1 MQLEAP
7 NPAAAR
13 ACGLISI
20 WDPSCPIRSPAS
32 DAGTS
37 RSVPALSTAYPSSLS
52 LTLPRP
58 LVSPRSKMSREPT
71 TVYSQ
76 PANTGSGIH
85 ENTQLASAIDALKH
99 HANPVRLED
108 FALSQGLPALLNPN
122 SGLFARFK
130 VHDRVMYDAK
140 TDLWMY
146 KPDYDLRTPADLVAL
161 LKDRYLN
168 PGNGA
173 GNSSA
178 AGMRLAELRESYPA
192 ARDAIEELSKAE
204 PREDREVLVLRG
216 QRDGAI
222 KQVFWNPLRGKEAK
236 GVDDARSQRKEQ
248 EEEKGI
254 RSAPLQAPKHSS
266 RRRRPLAG
274 LCQALLVSFTL
285 PHSSHT
291 RHCWPRSLVA
301 LHPCIICICIVRLSI
316 SIPSPCLPNSR
327 ETSAASVR
335 IPMLIARKHCHC
347 MAAQAHPATDSKRFV
362 FVCGMRAPDKTA
374 QIVSVLR
381 HSVPMRAWLQA
392 VARRLLPAVLAG
404 SHLGAAKS
412 SLEGGVDLDLDLGL
426 GLGFRGRRRR
436 SHTLGLAERRAHRLG
451 REVVERMA

>member
-1 MQLEAP
+1 
-7 NPAAAR
+7 
-13 ACGLISI
+13 
-20 WDPSCPIRSPAS
+20 
-32 DAGTS
+32 
-37 RSVPALSTAYPSSLS
+37 
-52 LTLPRP
+52 
-58 LVSPRSKMSREPT
+58 MSREPT

-146 KPDYDLRTPADLVAL
+146 KPDYDLRTPADLVSL

-236 GVDDARSQRKEQ
+236 GVDDEFKELWH
-248 EEEKGI
+248 ELKVPDLVDLPKELEREGLTTTDMLD
-254 RSAPLQAPKHSS
+254 AP
-266 RRRRPLAG
+266 
-274 LCQALLVSFTL
+274 V
-285 PHSSHT
+285 
-291 RHCWPRSLVA
+291 
-301 LHPCIICICIVRLSI
+301 
-316 SIPSPCLPNSR
+316 
-327 ETSAASVR
+327 SAAQ
-335 IPMLIARKHCHC
+335 L
-347 MAAQAHPATDSKRFV
+347 AANAKNKKKKKGSGPRRF
-362 FVCGMRAPDKTA
+362 K
-374 QIVSVLR
+374 
-381 HSVPMRAWLQA
+381 LQNT
-392 VARRLLPAVLAG
+392 
-404 SHLGAAKS
+404 HL
-412 SLEGGVDLDLDLGL
+412 EGVDLSQD
-426 GLGFRGRRRR
+426 FVRP
-436 SHTLGLAERRAHRLG
+436 S
-451 REVVERMA
+451 

>member
-1 MQLEAP
+1 
-7 NPAAAR
+7 
-13 ACGLISI
+13 
-20 WDPSCPIRSPAS
+20 
-32 DAGTS
+32 
-37 RSVPALSTAYPSSLS
+37 
-52 LTLPRP
+52 
-58 LVSPRSKMSREPT
+58 MSREPT

-236 GVDDARSQRKEQ
+236 GVDDGVCSPFKRVFIECGLLITTLR
-248 EEEKGI
+248 
-254 RSAPLQAPKHSS
+254 PLPQSSKSCGTSS
-266 RRRRPLAG
+266 RCRILST
-274 LCQALLVSFTL
+274 C
-285 PHSSHT
+285 
-291 RHCWPRSLVA
+291 PRSL
-301 LHPCIICICIVRLSI
+301 
-316 SIPSPCLPNSR
+316 
-327 ETSAASVR
+327 SARV
-335 IPMLIARKHCHC
+335 
-347 MAAQAHPATDSKRFV
+347 
-362 FVCGMRAPDKTA
+362 
-374 QIVSVLR
+374 
-381 HSVPMRAWLQA
+381 
-392 VARRLLPAVLAG
+392 
-404 SHLGAAKS
+404 
-412 SLEGGVDLDLDLGL
+412 
-426 GLGFRGRRRR
+426 
-436 SHTLGLAERRAHRLG
+436 
-451 REVVERMA
+451 